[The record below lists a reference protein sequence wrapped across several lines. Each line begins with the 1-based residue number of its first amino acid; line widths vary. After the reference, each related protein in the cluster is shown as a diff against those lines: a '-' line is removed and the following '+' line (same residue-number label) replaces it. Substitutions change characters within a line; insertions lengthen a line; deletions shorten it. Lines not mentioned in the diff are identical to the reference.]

1 MEAANHQSLA
11 KRLIR
16 LLAGVLAGAF
26 VGGFANMGVL
36 LAGSALLPAPEGVDV
51 NDAAS
56 IDANIARYSVA
67 QLLVPFAAHAVG
79 TLVGAWLAALVAR
92 GGGMAW
98 LASGLVGALFLAGG
112 IYAVTLI
119 PSAPLWFDALD
130 LLGAYVP
137 MAWLGHRLAM
147 GRA

>member
-1 MEAANHQSLA
+1 MEAPNHQGLA
-11 KRLIR
+11 KRLLL
-16 LLAGVLAGAF
+16 LLAGVFAGAF
-26 VGGFANMGVL
+26 AGGFANMGVL

-92 GGGMAW
+92 SGGMAW